1 MTNLDPFFCKMSM
14 SIWIRGTTIFF
25 GRHFHLFG
33 PQNRPFL
40 GGMVTL
46 PDLRF
51 HFASFEVLLRNE
63 PIQSRERIMVSN
75 KNVLVAFQLKEDE
88 AENDEY
94 KCEALLVVILH
105 KDITLPDMRFSL
117 NRTSDLAKRKI
128 GEKQWAALC

>member
-1 MTNLDPFFCKMSM
+1 MDS
-14 SIWIRGTTIFF
+14 GHDVFF
-25 GRHFHLFG
+25 GHHFHFFWPPKLAIFW
-33 PQNRPFL
+33 
-40 GGMVTL
+40 GMVTL

-94 KCEALLVVILH
+94 KYETLLVVILH
-105 KDITLPDMRFSL
+105 KDITLPDMMFFL
-117 NRTSDLAKRKI
+117 NRTLDLAKRKI

>member
-1 MTNLDPFFCKMSM
+1 
-14 SIWIRGTTIFF
+14 
-25 GRHFHLFG
+25 
-33 PQNRPFL
+33 
-40 GGMVTL
+40 MVTL

>member
-1 MTNLDPFFCKMSM
+1 MTNLDQVFCKMSM
-14 SIWIRGTTIFF
+14 SIWIRGMTVFLAIIFTF
-25 GRHFHLFG
+25 FG
-33 PQNRPFL
+33 PQNWPFF
-40 GGMVTL
+40 GGIVTL

-128 GEKQWAALC
+128 GEKQWAVLC